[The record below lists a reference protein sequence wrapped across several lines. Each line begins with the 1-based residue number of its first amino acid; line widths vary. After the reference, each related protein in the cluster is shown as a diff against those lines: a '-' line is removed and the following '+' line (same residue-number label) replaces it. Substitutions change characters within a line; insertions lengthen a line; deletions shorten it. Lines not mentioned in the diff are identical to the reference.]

1 MRTVLPSRG
10 LKCVHT
16 VLPCS
21 RCVGLQAEP
30 RLPRGGPE
38 AVVLCLGDGDF
49 ECLIRLLK
57 EAGKRVVIMG

>member
-1 MRTVLPSRG
+1 MRTVLPCSSG
-10 LKCVHT
+10 LKCVQCC
-16 VLPCS
+16 PCS
-21 RCVGLQAEP
+21 RCVGLQAEQ

-57 EAGKRVVIMG
+57 EAGKRVVIIG